1 MIPIPKSIYIKR
13 VYGIQKINLVFV
25 IVSCMSFCELVFWT
39 TFYVHPK
46 VHKRGFSFYYFYST
60 NRLNYWLLLVIHECR
75 SEREVTIIPQFKL
88 NERCWHKYASNYAE
102 KFEPKGFPKQKYQT
116 SSKNNKYKICYTFWF
131 MTVNMRMQKRDKSI
145 YVWFYLLY
153 FCVLLQRKPSRFK
166 RVVGYVVIVTVYF
179 ARTIW
184 KTIFK
189 SHTFIHL
196 IFLWY
201 FGEHRAIDMYLWNL
215 CSTHKHTSKSQLSSK
230 STLEK

>member
-102 KFEPKGFPKQKYQT
+102 KFEPNKSIKHHQKIT
-116 SSKNNKYKICYTFWF
+116 SIKSVINFDLWLSICECRKETKVFTFDFICYTF
-131 MTVNMRMQKRDKSI
+131 
-145 YVWFYLLY
+145 
-153 FCVLLQRKPSRFK
+153 
-166 RVVGYVVIVTVYF
+166 VYCYRESPLDSN
-179 ARTIW
+179 A
-184 KTIFK
+184 
-189 SHTFIHL
+189 
-196 IFLWY
+196 
-201 FGEHRAIDMYLWNL
+201 
-215 CSTHKHTSKSQLSSK
+215 
-230 STLEK
+230 